1 MKKLFL
7 ALTGAALMLVAN
19 ALSDAANKEEM
30 KEYIDAK
37 FKEREVENEEGDCD

>member
-1 MKKLFL
+1 MKKFFL
-7 ALTGAALMLVAN
+7 ALTGAALMLIAN

-37 FKEREVENEEGDCD
+37 FEERDDDKEEA

>member
-1 MKKLFL
+1 MKKIFL
-7 ALTGAALMLVAN
+7 ALTGAALMLIAN

-37 FKEREVENEEGDCD
+37 FEERDDDKEES

>member
-1 MKKLFL
+1 MKKVFL
-7 ALTGAALMLVAN
+7 ALTGAALMLIAN

-37 FKEREVENEEGDCD
+37 FEEREENEEES

>member
-1 MKKLFL
+1 MKKIFL
-7 ALTGAALMLVAN
+7 ALTGAALMLIAN

-37 FKEREVENEEGDCD
+37 FEERDDDKEEA

>member
-7 ALTGAALMLVAN
+7 ALTGAALMLIAN

-30 KEYIDAK
+30 KDYIDAK
-37 FKEREVENEEGDCD
+37 FKEREGDDEDEDYD